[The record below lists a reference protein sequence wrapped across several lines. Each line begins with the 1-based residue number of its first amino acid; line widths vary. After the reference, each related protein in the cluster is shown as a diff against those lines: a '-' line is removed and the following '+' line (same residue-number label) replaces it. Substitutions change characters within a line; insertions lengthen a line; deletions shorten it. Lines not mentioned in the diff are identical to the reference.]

1 MWEYHLCFSTKNR
14 NNNNKT
20 LFFGLTNNT
29 IGNNNS
35 LQVPILIKKKS
46 AILTNSILK
55 CIKFC
60 INTSSINKQRVP
72 LSFNSLKKIKRE
84 KWVFFLL
91 SLHHMVLEI
100 DEQQSFLK
108 NSLVFH
114 TFKIPSISDQSS
126 CNIIFWQYPFL

>member
-1 MWEYHLCFSTKNR
+1 MWEYHLCFFTKNR

-35 LQVPILIKKKS
+35 FRYLLIEKKS

-126 CNIIFWQYPFL
+126 CNIIFWWYPFL

>member
-1 MWEYHLCFSTKNR
+1 MWEYHLCFFTKNR

-35 LQVPILIKKKS
+35 LQVPILIEKKS

-72 LSFNSLKKIKRE
+72 LSFNSLKKIKRG
-84 KWVFFLL
+84 KWFLFYFFFIIWFWKL
-91 SLHHMVLEI
+91 M
-100 DEQQSFLK
+100 
-108 NSLVFH
+108 NSNHF
-114 TFKIPSISDQSS
+114 
-126 CNIIFWQYPFL
+126 